1 MNAEQTWTNGYVV
14 PTTQSVLAMHAAG
27 FIEYLPFKSRMS
39 PFYDN
44 RWKAW
49 PIKEKGSGLGIFGVG
64 QTTLDLIHYQT
75 QPLGQNTIL
84 PTAGTH
90 ASTEADATAPVKAM
104 WSDGK
109 TLTNF
114 SVVGINADG
123 LNKAYK
129 ATVWNMPGVDAAT
142 HTESQADL
150 LLSASNLRAF
160 TIYPR
165 EAPASGE
172 AHYDYSNS
180 VTGSGER
187 AGKTAWESAGA
198 IVNRL
203 YSWAG
208 VQNLPTNGTFAAG
221 AKFNS
226 AVYMNVISRMMQKEA
241 LAHAQCAGFIC
252 IIVVQW
258 ADLMICKTR
267 WLSIRQQGMVN
278 PIMNFGLLFETILGC
293 FLCYVPGLGD
303 VLGTRP
309 IRFQHWFPG
318 MPFCLFIFFYDE
330 MRKYLM
336 RTTSKK
342 IRDKDTKKMNNI
354 PGWLEINTYY

>member
-1 MNAEQTWTNGYVV
+1 M
-14 PTTQSVLAMHAAG
+14 
-27 FIEYLPFKSRMS
+27 
-39 PFYDN
+39 
-44 RWKAW
+44 
-49 PIKEKGSGLGIFGVG
+49 
-64 QTTLDLIHYQT
+64 
-75 QPLGQNTIL
+75 
-84 PTAGTH
+84 
-90 ASTEADATAPVKAM
+90 
-104 WSDGK
+104 
-109 TLTNF
+109 
-114 SVVGINADG
+114 
-123 LNKAYK
+123 
-129 ATVWNMPGVDAAT
+129 
-142 HTESQADL
+142 
-150 LLSASNLRAF
+150 
-160 TIYPR
+160 
-165 EAPASGE
+165 
-172 AHYDYSNS
+172 
-180 VTGSGER
+180 
-187 AGKTAWESAGA
+187 
-198 IVNRL
+198 NRL

-208 VQNLPTNGTFAAG
+208 AKDLPTDNTFAAD
-221 AKFNS
+221 AKFDGM
-226 AVYMNVISRMMQKEA
+226 VYMNVISRMMQKEA

-336 RTTSKK
+336 RSTSKK